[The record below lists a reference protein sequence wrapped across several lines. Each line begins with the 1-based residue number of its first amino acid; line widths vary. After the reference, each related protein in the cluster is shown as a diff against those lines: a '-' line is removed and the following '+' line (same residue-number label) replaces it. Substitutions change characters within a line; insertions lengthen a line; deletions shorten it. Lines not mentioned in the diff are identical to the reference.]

1 MKTLI
6 RIQDKNKKKRL
17 LQHYGSSIIVTDSI
31 NTT

>member
-6 RIQDKNKKKRL
+6 RLQDKNKKKD
-17 LQHYGSSIIVTDSI
+17 LQHYGSSIIVTNSI